1 MLILIA
7 FLVFALIIGSNWWFG
22 AWNCLLN
29 LMNFF
34 LAALVASSFYENVAA
49 QIVELDSSYAL
60 IADFVAVW
68 LVFVVVFV
76 VLRGITDL
84 LSRYQLKVEPWV
96 DYAGRG
102 VFSFWLACGFLC
114 FTFFTLHMA
123 PLPPDSFQT
132 DPATRTLGVGPDRF
146 WLSFIQS
153 RSRGALAESKQSSF
167 FPSYTL
173 TGHPD
178 DADLD
183 ARVFDPEAM
192 FISRNLDRRDR
203 ISRNKYL
210 RTGE

>member
-1 MLILIA
+1 MLFLIA
-7 FLVFALIIGSNWWFG
+7 VLVFALIIGTNWWFG

-34 LAALVASSFYENVAA
+34 LAALVASSFYENVAFE
-49 QIVELDSSYAL
+49 IVELDSSFVL

-96 DYAGRG
+96 DYVGRG
-102 VFSFWLACGFLC
+102 IFSFWLACGFLC

-123 PLPPDSFQT
+123 PLPPDSFQADLT
-132 DPATRTLGVGPDRF
+132 TRTLGVGPDRF

-178 DADLD
+178 DADLN
-183 ARVFDPEAM
+183 ARVFDPGAM
-192 FISRNLDRRDR
+192 FIFNNRSRRDA

-210 RTGE
+210 RTDE